1 MGAVGWVSTGRTTGH
16 FLRPWTT
23 HEAATLRCRLR
34 RTRPDGER
42 FKVNA
47 ATPLFSPDVV
57 SELAL
62 LAS

>member
-34 RTRPDGER
+34 RTRPNGNE

-47 ATPLFSPDVV
+47 AVLT
-57 SELAL
+57 
-62 LAS
+62 